1 MSYDFSNSK
10 ILVIGDLML
19 DIFYYGKSF
28 RESPEA
34 PVPVIED
41 ADIRNILGGAL
52 NVANNIKNLGGNA
65 SIIGMLGEDK
75 EAQIINDL
83 LEKENISN
91 TGIFKNKNFKTISKK
106 RIFSNN
112 IQIARIDKEDQNY
125 KFNFTNKDIS
135 QIEKQI
141 SSCDILILSD
151 YNKGFLSENLIPIII
166 DIARSNNVKIIVDP
180 KKLNFA
186 SYKGASIITPNLK
199 EIQDATGITIANQK
213 HLIDICKKIVNEH
226 DFEHIVATKSED
238 GISIISKTEDHHIS
252 GKLVNNPDVSGAGD
266 TVIAALALGL
276 SVGLDIY
283 SSANIANIAAGL
295 VVAKEGTSVVS
306 ISELKESV

>member
-1 MSYDFSNSK
+1 MSYNFSDSK

-19 DIFYYGKSF
+19 DIFYYGKSY
-28 RESPEA
+28 RKSPEA

-41 ADIRNILGGAL
+41 ADSKNILGGAL
-52 NVANNIKNLGGNA
+52 NVANNIKNLGGNV

-83 LEKENISN
+83 LEKENIPN
-91 TGIFKNKNFKTISKK
+91 TSIIKNKNFKTISKK

-112 IQIARIDKEDQNY
+112 IQIARIDKEDRNY
-125 KFNFTNKDIS
+125 KFNFTDKDIS
-135 QIEKQI
+135 LIEKQI
-141 SSCDILILSD
+141 SGCDILILSD
-151 YNKGFLSENLIPIII
+151 YNKGFLSKDLIPIII

-213 HLIDICKKIVNEH
+213 HLIDICKKIVNEY

-238 GISIISKTEDHHIS
+238 GISIISKTEDHHVS

-266 TVIAALALGL
+266 TVIAVLALGL
-276 SVGLDIY
+276 SVGLDVY

-306 ISELKESV
+306 ISELKENV

>member
-1 MSYDFSNSK
+1 MSYDFSDSK

-19 DIFYYGKSF
+19 DIFYYGKSY
-28 RESPEA
+28 RNSPEA

-41 ADIRNILGGAL
+41 ADSKNILGGAL
-52 NVANNIKNLGGNA
+52 NVANNIKNLGGNV

-91 TGIFKNKNFKTISKK
+91 TGIIKNKNFKTISKK

-112 IQIARIDKEDQNY
+112 IQIARIDKEDQDY
-125 KFNFTNKDIS
+125 KFNFTDKDIS
-135 QIEKQI
+135 LIEKQI
-141 SSCDILILSD
+141 SSCDVLILSD
-151 YNKGFLSENLIPIII
+151 YNKCFLSEDLIPIII

-199 EIQDATGITIANQK
+199 EIQDATGITIVNQK
-213 HLIDICKKIVNEH
+213 HLIDICKKIVNEY

-266 TVIAALALGL
+266 TVIAVLALGL

-306 ISELKESV
+306 ISELKENI

>member
-52 NVANNIKNLGGNA
+52 NVANNIKNLGGNV
-65 SIIGMLGEDK
+65 SIIGMLGEDE

-91 TGIFKNKNFKTISKK
+91 TSIIKNKNFKTISKK

-125 KFNFTNKDIS
+125 KFNFTDKDIS
-135 QIEKQI
+135 LIEKQI
-141 SSCDILILSD
+141 SSCDVLILSD
-151 YNKGFLSENLIPIII
+151 YNKGFLSKDLIPIII

-199 EIQDATGITIANQK
+199 EIQDATGITITNQK
-213 HLIDICKKIVNEH
+213 HLIDICKKIVNEY

-238 GISIISKTEDHHIS
+238 GISIISKTEDHHID

-266 TVIAALALGL
+266 TVIATLALGL

-283 SSANIANIAAGL
+283 SSTNIANIAAGL

-306 ISELKESV
+306 ISELKENI

>member
-52 NVANNIKNLGGNA
+52 NVANNIKNLGGNV

-91 TGIFKNKNFKTISKK
+91 GIFKNKNFKTISK
-106 RIFSNN
+106 REFFLIIFKL
-112 IQIARIDKEDQNY
+112 QE
-125 KFNFTNKDIS
+125 
-135 QIEKQI
+135 
-141 SSCDILILSD
+141 LI
-151 YNKGFLSENLIPIII
+151 
-166 DIARSNNVKIIVDP
+166 
-180 KKLNFA
+180 
-186 SYKGASIITPNLK
+186 
-199 EIQDATGITIANQK
+199 
-213 HLIDICKKIVNEH
+213 KKI
-226 DFEHIVATKSED
+226 
-238 GISIISKTEDHHIS
+238 
-252 GKLVNNPDVSGAGD
+252 KL
-266 TVIAALALGL
+266 
-276 SVGLDIY
+276 
-283 SSANIANIAAGL
+283 
-295 VVAKEGTSVVS
+295 
-306 ISELKESV
+306 

>member
-1 MSYDFSNSK
+1 MSYNFSDSK

-19 DIFYYGKSF
+19 DIFYYGKSY
-28 RESPEA
+28 RKSPEA

-41 ADIRNILGGAL
+41 ADSKNILGGAL
-52 NVANNIKNLGGNA
+52 NVANNIKNLGGNV

-83 LEKENISN
+83 LEKENIPN
-91 TGIFKNKNFKTISKK
+91 TSIIKNKNFKTISKK

-112 IQIARIDKEDQNY
+112 IQIARIDKEDRNY
-125 KFNFTNKDIS
+125 KFNFTDKDIS
-135 QIEKQI
+135 LIEKQI
-141 SSCDILILSD
+141 SGCDILILSD
-151 YNKGFLSENLIPIII
+151 YNKGFLSKDLIPIII

-180 KKLNFA
+180 KKLDFA

-213 HLIDICKKIVNEH
+213 HLIDICKKIVNEY

-238 GISIISKTEDHHIS
+238 GISIISKTEDHHVS

-266 TVIAALALGL
+266 TVIAVLALGL
-276 SVGLDIY
+276 SVGLDVY

-306 ISELKESV
+306 ISELKENV

>member
-1 MSYDFSNSK
+1 MSYDFSDSK

-41 ADIRNILGGAL
+41 ADSQNILGGAL
-52 NVANNIKNLGGNA
+52 NVANNIKNLGGNVC
-65 SIIGMLGEDK
+65 IIGMLGEDK

-91 TGIFKNKNFKTISKK
+91 TSIIKNKNFKTISKK

-112 IQIARIDKEDQNY
+112 IQIARIDKEDKNY
-125 KFNFTNKDIS
+125 KFNFTDKDIS
-135 QIEKQI
+135 LIEKQI
-141 SSCDILILSD
+141 SSCDVLILSD
-151 YNKGFLSENLIPIII
+151 YNKGFLSEDLIPIII

-180 KKLNFA
+180 KKLDLA

-199 EIQDATGITIANQK
+199 EIQDATGITIVNQK
-213 HLIDICKKIVNEH
+213 HLIDICKKIVNQY

-266 TVIAALALGL
+266 TVIAVLALGL
-276 SVGLDIY
+276 SVGLDVY

-306 ISELKESV
+306 ISELKECV

>member
-1 MSYDFSNSK
+1 MSYDFSDSK

-28 RESPEA
+28 RKSPEA

-52 NVANNIKNLGGNA
+52 NVANNIKNLGGNV

-91 TGIFKNKNFKTISKK
+91 TGIIKNKNFKTISKK

-125 KFNFTNKDIS
+125 KFNFTDKDIS
-135 QIEKQI
+135 QIKKQI

-151 YNKGFLSENLIPIII
+151 YNKGFLSEDLIPIII

>member
-1 MSYDFSNSK
+1 MSYNFSDSK

-19 DIFYYGKSF
+19 DIFYYGKSY
-28 RESPEA
+28 RKSPEA

-41 ADIRNILGGAL
+41 ADSKNILGGAL
-52 NVANNIKNLGGNA
+52 NVANNIKNLGGNV

-83 LEKENISN
+83 LEKENIPN
-91 TGIFKNKNFKTISKK
+91 TSIIKNKNFKTISKK

-125 KFNFTNKDIS
+125 KFNFTDKDIS
-135 QIEKQI
+135 LIEKQI
-141 SSCDILILSD
+141 SGCDILILSD
-151 YNKGFLSENLIPIII
+151 YNKGFLSKDLIPIII

-180 KKLNFA
+180 KKLDFA

-213 HLIDICKKIVNEH
+213 HLIDICKKIVNEY

-238 GISIISKTEDHHIS
+238 GISIISKTEDHHVS

-266 TVIAALALGL
+266 TVIAVLALGL
-276 SVGLDIY
+276 SVGLDVY

-306 ISELKESV
+306 ISELKENV

>member
-1 MSYDFSNSK
+1 MSYDFSDSK

-19 DIFYYGKSF
+19 DIFYHGKSF

-34 PVPVIED
+34 PVPIIED

-52 NVANNIKNLGGNA
+52 NVANNIKNLGGNV

-91 TGIFKNKNFKTISKK
+91 TSIIKNKNFKTISKK

-125 KFNFTNKDIS
+125 KFNFTDKDIS
-135 QIEKQI
+135 LIEKQI
-141 SSCDILILSD
+141 SSCDVLILSD
-151 YNKGFLSENLIPIII
+151 YNKGFLSKDLIPIII

-199 EIQDATGITIANQK
+199 EIQDATGITITNQK
-213 HLIDICKKIVNEH
+213 HLIDICKKIVNEY

-238 GISIISKTEDHHIS
+238 GISIISKTEDHHID

-266 TVIAALALGL
+266 TVIATLALGL

-283 SSANIANIAAGL
+283 SSTNIANIAAGL

-306 ISELKESV
+306 ISELKENV

>member
-1 MSYDFSNSK
+1 MTGKYSDFSPDDDFK
-10 ILVIGDLML
+10 
-19 DIFYYGKSF
+19 
-28 RESPEA
+28 
-34 PVPVIED
+34 
-41 ADIRNILGGAL
+41 
-52 NVANNIKNLGGNA
+52 
-65 SIIGMLGEDK
+65 
-75 EAQIINDL
+75 
-83 LEKENISN
+83 EKE
-91 TGIFKNKNFKTISKK
+91 
-106 RIFSNN
+106 
-112 IQIARIDKEDQNY
+112 
-125 KFNFTNKDIS
+125 
-135 QIEKQI
+135 KQQ
-141 SSCDILILSD
+141 
-151 YNKGFLSENLIPIII
+151 E
-166 DIARSNNVKIIVDP
+166 
-180 KKLNFA
+180 
-186 SYKGASIITPNLK
+186 K

>member
-52 NVANNIKNLGGNA
+52 NVANNIKNLGGNV

-91 TGIFKNKNFKTISKK
+91 TGIIKNKNFNTISKK

-125 KFNFTNKDIS
+125 KFNFTDKDIS
-135 QIEKQI
+135 QIKKQI

>member
-1 MSYDFSNSK
+1 MSYNFSDSK

-19 DIFYYGKSF
+19 DIFYYGKSY
-28 RESPEA
+28 RNSPEA

-41 ADIRNILGGAL
+41 ADSKNILGGAL
-52 NVANNIKNLGGNA
+52 NVANNIKNLGGNV
-65 SIIGMLGEDK
+65 SIIGILGEDK

-91 TGIFKNKNFKTISKK
+91 TGIIKNKNFKTISKK

-112 IQIARIDKEDQNY
+112 IQIARIDKEDQDY
-125 KFNFTNKDIS
+125 KFNFTDKDIS
-135 QIEKQI
+135 LIEKQI
-141 SSCDILILSD
+141 SSCDVLILSD
-151 YNKGFLSENLIPIII
+151 YNKGFLSEDLIPIII

-199 EIQDATGITIANQK
+199 EIQDATGITIVNQK
-213 HLIDICKKIVNEH
+213 HLIDICKKIVNEY

-266 TVIAALALGL
+266 TVIAVLALGL

-306 ISELKESV
+306 ISELKENI

>member
-1 MSYDFSNSK
+1 
-10 ILVIGDLML
+10 ML
-19 DIFYYGKSF
+19 DIFYYGKSY
-28 RESPEA
+28 RKSPEA

-41 ADIRNILGGAL
+41 ADSKNILGGAL
-52 NVANNIKNLGGNA
+52 NVANNIKNLGGNV

-83 LEKENISN
+83 LEKENIPN
-91 TGIFKNKNFKTISKK
+91 TSIIKNKNFKTISKK

-112 IQIARIDKEDQNY
+112 IQIARIDKEDRNY
-125 KFNFTNKDIS
+125 KFNFTDKDIS
-135 QIEKQI
+135 LIEKQI
-141 SSCDILILSD
+141 SGCDILILSD
-151 YNKGFLSENLIPIII
+151 YNKGFLSKDLIPIII

-180 KKLNFA
+180 KKLDFA

-213 HLIDICKKIVNEH
+213 HLIDICKKIVNEY

-238 GISIISKTEDHHIS
+238 GISIISKTEDHHVS

-266 TVIAALALGL
+266 TVIAVLALGL
-276 SVGLDIY
+276 SVGLDVY

-306 ISELKESV
+306 ISELKENV

>member
-52 NVANNIKNLGGNA
+52 NVANNIKNLGGNV

-91 TGIFKNKNFKTISKK
+91 TGIIKNKNFKTISKK

-125 KFNFTNKDIS
+125 KFNFTDKDIS
-135 QIEKQI
+135 QIKKQI